1 MFSRLRVLASRVRGF
16 FSGHRLDEDFQREL
30 ASHFDMLTEENIRCG
45 LPPDEARRQA
55 RLRLGGAAQLRETQ
69 HDLRGLPWLE
79 TLFQDVRFGL
89 RMLRKNPG
97 FLAVCVAALAFG
109 IGVNTAMFSGLYAVV
124 LKPFPFPQPNRIV
137 VGWKADPARGTNDAE
152 RGLIELSY
160 LDWKDWRSQ
169 SKSFEDMAAMPT
181 TSNGYSYTITGKGEP
196 KQIES
201 SRVTANYFS
210 VLGVTPLLGRSFK
223 PQDDHLGAN
232 PVVVLTYQ
240 FWRTQFAANP
250 RVIGAGL
257 ALDGTAFTIIG
268 VLPRQFVF
276 PQGVDVFTLLTTGDR
291 DQASARWILES
302 RGAVFLQIVGRLK
315 PGVSLKAANT
325 ELNTIVARVAAQNP
339 ETKGEGQIAALQTL
353 PDYITGT
360 NKTLIYL
367 LFSGSVILLLVASI
381 NLASLLATRVVGRS
395 AEIAVRVA
403 LGAGKKRLLRQFL
416 TEGLILSGIGAAA
429 GIAVAFLLVR
439 VIAHLAPPQIPR
451 LASVSINGWALSFSI
466 ACLILTALLF
476 GLTPLVLIREHGLQT
491 VIRDGSSSI
500 SGSVRGR
507 RVGRVFLMAEISAT
521 LALVVLTGT
530 FAKSFRNL
538 QNVNLGY
545 KPDHVFTCAV
555 FLNPIRYSNV
565 LARRRFFEDLMERL
579 QSRPEV
585 IAAGA
590 LVLRPL
596 EGLVGWYSDY
606 ILPDQTAD
614 EARQNPR
621 ANFEVVTPSY
631 FKAIGTP
638 LLAGRTFGEDEGE
651 SKPLAAVVSESIARA
666 IAGTPSKAL
675 GRHFTLGN
683 RGNGDWTIVG
693 IVADARYRRLNQV
706 SGNIFLSY
714 KQSGIPLRYLIVR
727 TRVDPSAI
735 GSIVRHEISQID
747 PSQSEGDEITMQ
759 EIVNVALAQD
769 RFHSRMLLLFG
780 ATALFLAAVGVYGV
794 VSDSVVTRRKEIG
807 IRMALGARPAGIVSH
822 VLRSALLWILSGE
835 IIGIVAATVSTIAI
849 RSTLFEVSPVDVLSI
864 CSGCAVILIV
874 SFIACVVPA
883 LQAASTDP
891 SQVLRE

>member
-1 MFSRLRVLASRVRGF
+1 MLSLLRVLASRIRGF
-16 FSGHRLDEDFQREL
+16 FAGHRLDEDFQREL
-30 ASHFDMLTEENIRCG
+30 AAHLDMLTEENIRRG
-45 LPPDEARRQA
+45 LSPDEARRQA
-55 RLRLGGAAQLRETQ
+55 RLRLGGATQLRETQ

-79 TLFQDVRFGL
+79 TLLQDIRFGL

-97 FLAVCVAALAFG
+97 FLAVCVTALAFG
-109 IGVNTAMFSGLYAVV
+109 IGVNTAMFSALYAVV
-124 LKPFPFPQPNRIV
+124 LKPFPFPQPDRVV
-137 VGWKADPARGTNDAE
+137 VGWKADPARGVNDAE

-181 TSNGYSYTITGKGEP
+181 TTNGYSYTMTGKGEP

-201 SRVTANYFS
+201 SRVTADYFS
-210 VLGVTPLLGRSFK
+210 VLGVTPLLGRSFR
-223 PQDDHLGAN
+223 PEDDHLGAN

-250 RVIGAGL
+250 RIIGADL

-276 PQGVDVFTLLTTGDR
+276 PQGVDVFTLLTTGDP
-291 DQASARWILES
+291 ASARAILES

-325 ELNTIVARVAAQNP
+325 ELNVIVARLAAEHP
-339 ETKGEGQIAALQTL
+339 KGKSEGQIAAIQTL
-353 PDYITGT
+353 PNYITGT
-360 NKTLIYL
+360 NRTLIFL
-367 LFSGSVILLLVASI
+367 LFAGSVILLLVASI
-381 NLASLLATRVVGRS
+381 NLASLLATRVAGRS

-429 GIAVAFLLVR
+429 GIAVAFPLVR

-451 LASVSINGWALSFSI
+451 LASVSINSWALSFSI

-538 QNVNLGY
+538 RNVNLGY
-545 KPDHVFTCAV
+545 EPDHVFTCAV
-555 FLNPIRYSNV
+555 FLNPIRYPNV
-565 LARRRFFEDLMERL
+565 PAARRFYQDLMERL

-606 ILPDQTAD
+606 ILPGQTPE

-638 LLAGRTFGEDEGE
+638 LLAGRTFEEDEDE
-651 SKPLAAVVSESIARA
+651 SKPLAAVVSETIARA
-666 IAGTPSKAL
+666 LAGTPSKAL
-675 GRHFTLGN
+675 GRHFALGN

-714 KQSGIPLRYLIVR
+714 KQSAIGLRYLIVR

-747 PSQSEGDEITMQ
+747 PSQSQGAEITMQ
-759 EIVNVALAQD
+759 QIVNVALAQD
-769 RFHSRMLLLFG
+769 RFDSRMLLLFG

-794 VSDSVVTRRKEIG
+794 VSDFVVTRRKEIG

-822 VLRSALLWILSGE
+822 VLRSALLWILLGE
-835 IIGIVAATVSTIAI
+835 VIGIMAATISTIAI

>member
-1 MFSRLRVLASRVRGF
+1 MFSWLRVLASRIRGF
-16 FSGHRLDEDFQREL
+16 FAGHRLDEDFQREI
-30 ASHFDMLTEENIRCG
+30 ASHIDMLTEENVRRG

-55 RLRLGGAAQLRETQ
+55 HLRLGGAAQLRETQ

-79 TLFQDVRFGL
+79 TLLQDVRFGL

-97 FLAVCVAALAFG
+97 FLAVCVTALAFG
-109 IGVNTAMFSGLYAVV
+109 IGVNTAMFSVLYAVV
-124 LKPFPFPQPNRIV
+124 LKPFPFPQANRIV
-137 VGWKADPARGTNDAE
+137 VGWKADPARGVNDAE

-160 LDWKDWRSQ
+160 LDWKDWRDQ
-169 SKSFEDMAAMPT
+169 SKSFEDMAVMPT
-181 TSNGYSYTITGKGEP
+181 TTNGYSYTMTGKGEP
-196 KQIES
+196 RLIES

-210 VLGVTPLLGRSFK
+210 VLGVTPFLGRSFR
-223 PQDDHLGAN
+223 PEEDHLGAN

-250 RVIGAGL
+250 RIIGASL

-276 PQGVDVFTLLTTGDR
+276 PQGVDVFTLLTTGNP
-291 DQASARWILES
+291 ASARWIIES

-315 PGVSLKAANT
+315 PGISLKAANT
-325 ELNTIVARVAAQNP
+325 ELNTIVARIAAEHP
-339 ETKGEGQIAALQTL
+339 ETKSEGQIAVIQTL
-353 PDYITGT
+353 SDYITGT

-367 LFSGSVILLLVASI
+367 LFGGSVILLLVASI

-395 AEIAVRVA
+395 SEIAVRVA
-403 LGAGKKRLLRQFL
+403 LGAGTKRLLRQFL
-416 TEGLILSGIGAAA
+416 TEGLILSAIGAAA
-429 GIAVAFLLVR
+429 GVAVAFPLVR
-439 VIAHLAPPQIPR
+439 LIARLAPQEIPR
-451 LASVSINGWALSFSI
+451 FASVSVNAWALSFSI
-466 ACLILTALLF
+466 VCLIVTALLF
-476 GLTPLVLIREHGLQT
+476 GLTPLLLIREHGLQT

-500 SGSVRGR
+500 SGSVRGH
-507 RVGRVFLMAEISAT
+507 RVGRVFLIAEISAT

-555 FLNPIRYSNV
+555 FLNPIRYPNV
-565 LARRRFFEDLMERL
+565 PARRRFFEDLMERL

-606 ILPDQTAD
+606 ILPGESFD
-614 EARQNPR
+614 EARKNPR

-631 FKAIGTP
+631 FQAIGTP
-638 LLAGRTFGEDEGE
+638 LLAGRTFGEDEDE
-651 SKPLAAVVSESIARA
+651 SKPLTAVVSESIARA

-675 GRHFTLGN
+675 GRRFALGN

-693 IVADARYRRLNQV
+693 IVADARYRRLSQV
-706 SGNIFLSY
+706 SGAIFLSY
-714 KQSGIPLRYLIVR
+714 KQSTMPLRYLIVR

-735 GSIVRHEISQID
+735 GSIVRREISQID
-747 PSQSEGDEITMQ
+747 PSQSEGEEITMQ

-780 ATALFLAAVGVYGV
+780 AGALLLAAVGVYGV
-794 VSDSVVTRRKEIG
+794 VSDFVVTRRKEIG
-807 IRMALGARPAGIVSH
+807 IRMALGALPAGIVTH
-822 VLRSALLWILSGE
+822 VLRSALLWILLGE
-835 IIGIVAATVSTIAI
+835 IIGIAAAAVSTIAI
-849 RSTLFEVSPVDVLSI
+849 RSTLFEVTPIDGISI
-864 CSGCAVILIV
+864 CGGCAVILLV
-874 SFIACVVPA
+874 SFIAGVVPT

-891 SQVLRE
+891 SQVLRQ

>member
-1 MFSRLRVLASRVRGF
+1 MFSWLRVLASRIRGF
-16 FSGHRLDEDFQREL
+16 FAGHRLDEDFQREL
-30 ASHFDMLTEENIRCG
+30 ATHLDMLTEENIRRG
-45 LPPDEARRQA
+45 LPPGEARRQA
-55 RLRLGGAAQLRETQ
+55 RVRLGGAAQLRETQ

-79 TLFQDVRFGL
+79 ILLQDIRFGL

-97 FLAVCVAALAFG
+97 FLAVCVTALAFG
-109 IGVNTAMFSGLYAVV
+109 IGVNTAMFSVLDAVV
-124 LKPFPFPQPNRIV
+124 LKPFPFPQANRIV
-137 VGWKADPARGTNDAE
+137 VGWKADPARGVNDAE
-152 RGLIELSY
+152 KDLVELSY

-181 TSNGYSYTITGKGEP
+181 TTNGYSYTMTGKGEP
-196 KQIES
+196 RLIES

-210 VLGVTPLLGRSFK
+210 VLGVTPLLGRSFRA
-223 PQDDHLGAN
+223 QDDHLGAN

-240 FWRTQFAANP
+240 FWRTQLASNP
-250 RVIGAGL
+250 RIMGTGL
-257 ALDGTAFTIIG
+257 ALDGTPFTIIG

-276 PQGVDVFTLLTTGDR
+276 PQGVDVFTLLTTSY
-291 DQASARWILES
+291 QASARAILES

-325 ELNTIVARVAAQNP
+325 ELNTIVARVAAEHP
-339 ETKGEGQIAALQTL
+339 ETKSEGQIAAIQTL

-360 NKTLIYL
+360 NRTLIYL

-381 NLASLLATRVVGRS
+381 NLASLLATRVAARS

-429 GIAVAFLLVR
+429 GIAVAFPLVR

-451 LASVSINGWALSFSI
+451 LASVSVNGWALSFAI

-491 VIRDGSSSI
+491 VIRDGSSI

-538 QNVNLGY
+538 QNVHLSY

-555 FLNPIRYSNV
+555 FLNPIRYPNV
-565 LARRRFFEDLMERL
+565 PARRRFFQDLMEKL
-579 QSRPEV
+579 QSRPEM

-596 EGLVGWYSDY
+596 EGSVGWYSDY
-606 ILPDQTAD
+606 ILPGETPD

-638 LLAGRTFGEDEGE
+638 LLAGRTFDQDEDE

-666 IAGTPSKAL
+666 IAGAPSKAL
-675 GRHFTLGN
+675 GRHFALGN

-693 IVADARYRRLNQV
+693 IVADARYRRLNHV

-714 KQSGIPLRYLIVR
+714 KQSGVPLRYLIVR

-735 GSIVRHEISQID
+735 ASIVRHEISQID
-747 PSQSEGDEITMQ
+747 PSQSEGEEITMQ

-794 VSDSVVTRRKEIG
+794 VSDFVVTRRKEIG
-807 IRMALGARPAGIVSH
+807 IRMALGARPPGIVSH
-822 VLRSALLWILSGE
+822 VLRSALLWILLGE
-835 IIGIVAATVSTIAI
+835 IVGVVAAVVSTIAI
-849 RSTLFEVSPVDVLSI
+849 RSMLFEVSPVDVISI

-874 SFIACVVPA
+874 SFIACVIPA

-891 SQVLRE
+891 SKVLRQ

>member
-1 MFSRLRVLASRVRGF
+1 MFSRLRVLASRIRGF
-16 FSGHRLDEDFQREL
+16 FAGHRLDEDFQREL
-30 ASHFDMLTEENIRCG
+30 ASHLDMLTEENIRRG
-45 LPPDEARRQA
+45 LPPAEARRQA
-55 RLRLGGAAQLRETQ
+55 RLRLGAAAQLREAQ

-79 TLFQDVRFGL
+79 TLLQDVRFGL

-97 FLAVCVAALAFG
+97 FLAVCVVALAFG
-109 IGVNTAMFSGLYAVV
+109 IGVNTAMFSVLYSVV
-124 LKPFPFPQPNRIV
+124 LKPFPFPQANRIV
-137 VGWKADPARGTNDAE
+137 VGWKADPARSINDAE

-169 SKSFEDMAAMPT
+169 SESFEDMAVMPT
-181 TSNGYSYTITGKGEP
+181 TTNGYSYTMTGKGDP
-196 KQIES
+196 RLIES

-240 FWRTQFAANP
+240 FWRTQFASNP
-250 RVIGAGL
+250 RIVGTGL

-276 PQGVDVFTLLTTGDR
+276 PQGVDVFTLLTTSY
-291 DQASARWILES
+291 QASARTILEN
-302 RGAVFLQIVGRLK
+302 RGAVFLQIVARLK
-315 PGVSLKAANT
+315 PGVSMKAANA

-339 ETKGEGQIAALQTL
+339 ETKSEGQIAVIQTL
-353 PDYITGT
+353 PNYIMGT
-360 NKTLIYL
+360 NRTLIFF
-367 LFSGSVILLLVASI
+367 LFAGSVILLLVASI
-381 NLASLLATRVVGRS
+381 NLASLLATRVAGRS
-395 AEIAVRVA
+395 VEIAVRVA

-429 GIAVAFLLVR
+429 GIAVAFSLVR
-439 VIAHLAPPQIPR
+439 VIAHLAPSQIPR
-451 LASVSINGWALSFSI
+451 LASVAINGWALSFAI

-476 GLTPLVLIREHGLQT
+476 GLTPLVLIREHGLQN

-500 SGSVRGR
+500 SGSARGR

-545 KPDHVFTCAV
+545 DPDHVFTCAV
-555 FLNPIRYSNV
+555 FLNPIRYPNV
-565 LARRRFFEDLMERL
+565 PARRRFFQDLMERL

-606 ILPDQTAD
+606 ILPSETPE

-638 LLAGRTFGEDEGE
+638 LLAGRTFEEDEDE

-675 GRHFTLGN
+675 GRHFALGN

-714 KQSGIPLRYLIVR
+714 KQSAIGVRYLIVR

-747 PSQSEGDEITMQ
+747 PSQSEGEEITMQ

-780 ATALFLAAVGVYGV
+780 AGALFLAAVGVYGV
-794 VSDSVVTRRKEIG
+794 VSDFVVTRRKEIG
-807 IRMALGARPAGIVSH
+807 IRIALGARPAGIVSH
-822 VLRSALLWILSGE
+822 VLRSALFWILLGE
-835 IIGIVAATVSTIAI
+835 IIGIAVAAVSTIAI

-874 SFIACVVPA
+874 SFVACVVPA

>member
-1 MFSRLRVLASRVRGF
+1 
-16 FSGHRLDEDFQREL
+16 
-30 ASHFDMLTEENIRCG
+30 
-45 LPPDEARRQA
+45 
-55 RLRLGGAAQLRETQ
+55 
-69 HDLRGLPWLE
+69 
-79 TLFQDVRFGL
+79 
-89 RMLRKNPG
+89 MLRKNPG
-97 FLAVCVAALAFG
+97 FLAVCVTALAFG
-109 IGVNTAMFSGLYAVV
+109 IGVNTAMFSVLYAVV
-124 LKPFPFPQPNRIV
+124 LKPFPFPQADRIV
-137 VGWKADPARGTNDAE
+137 VGWKADPARGANDAE

-160 LDWKDWRSQ
+160 LDWRDWRSQ
-169 SKSFEDMAAMPT
+169 SKSFEDMAVMPT
-181 TSNGYSYTITGKGEP
+181 TTNGYSYTMTGKGEP
-196 KQIES
+196 RLIES

-210 VLGVTPLLGRSFK
+210 VLGVTPFLGRSFR
-223 PQDDHLGAN
+223 PEDDHFGAN

-268 VLPRQFVF
+268 VLPRQFAF
-276 PQGVDVFTLLTTGDR
+276 PQGVDVFTLLTTGN
-291 DQASARWILES
+291 QASARAILES

-325 ELNTIVARVAAQNP
+325 ELNVIVARLAVEHP
-339 ETKGEGQIAALQTL
+339 KSKSEGQIAVIQAL
-353 PDYITGT
+353 PNYIMGT
-360 NKTLIYL
+360 NRTLIFL

-381 NLASLLATRVVGRS
+381 NLASLLATRVAGRS

-429 GIAVAFLLVR
+429 GIAVAFPLVR

-451 LASVSINGWALSFSI
+451 LASVSINGWALSFAI

-476 GLTPLVLIREHGLQT
+476 GLTPLALIREHGLQT

-555 FLNPIRYSNV
+555 FLNPIHYPNV
-565 LARRRFFEDLMERL
+565 PARRRFFQDLMERL

-585 IAAGA
+585 TAAGA

-606 ILPDQTAD
+606 ILPGETLE

-638 LLAGRTFGEDEGE
+638 LLAGRTFNEDEDE

-675 GRHFTLGN
+675 GRHFALGN

-693 IVADARYRRLNQV
+693 IVADARYRRLNQL

-714 KQSGIPLRYLIVR
+714 KQSGFPLRYLIVR
-727 TRVDPSAI
+727 TRVDPFAI

-747 PSQSEGDEITMQ
+747 PSQSEGEEITMQ

-780 ATALFLAAVGVYGV
+780 ATALFLAAVGVFGM
-794 VSDSVVTRRKEIG
+794 VSDFVVTRKKEIG

-822 VLRSALLWILSGE
+822 VLRSALFWILLGE

-849 RSTLFEVSPVDVLSI
+849 RSTLFEVSPVDVISI
-864 CSGCAVILIV
+864 CGGCAIILMV
-874 SFIACVVPA
+874 SFIACVIPV
-883 LQAASTDP
+883 LQAATTDP

>member
-1 MFSRLRVLASRVRGF
+1 MFSLLRVLASRIRGF
-16 FSGHRLDEDFQREL
+16 FAGHRLDEDFRREL
-30 ASHFDMLTEENIRCG
+30 ASHLDMLTEENLRRG

-55 RLRLGGAAQLRETQ
+55 RLRLGGAAQLRETL
-69 HDLRGLPWLE
+69 HDLRGIPWLE
-79 TLFQDVRFGL
+79 TLLQDVRFGL
-89 RMLRKNPG
+89 RTLRKNPG
-97 FLAVCVAALAFG
+97 FLAVCVTALAFG
-109 IGVNTAMFSGLYAVV
+109 IGVNTAMFSVLYAVV
-124 LKPFPFPQPNRIV
+124 LEPFPFPQANRIV
-137 VGWKADPARGTNDAE
+137 VGWKADPARGVNDAE

-181 TSNGYSYTITGKGEP
+181 TTNGYSYTMTGQGEP
-196 KQIES
+196 KQLES

-210 VLGVTPLLGRSFK
+210 VLGVTPFLGRFFK
-223 PQDDHLGAN
+223 PEDDRVGAN

-240 FWRTQFAANP
+240 LWRSQFASNP
-250 RVIGAGL
+250 RVIGTGVSL
-257 ALDGTAFTIIG
+257 SGTEFTIIG

-276 PQGVDVFTLLTTGDR
+276 PQGVDIFTPF
-291 DQASARWILES
+291 SAPGYGAPSQMMVES
-302 RGAVFLQIVGRLK
+302 RGATFLQIVARLK

-325 ELNTIVARVAAQNP
+325 ELNVIVARLAAEHP
-339 ETKGEGQIAALQTL
+339 ESKSEGQIAAIQTL
-353 PDYITGT
+353 SNYILGT
-360 NKTLIYL
+360 NRTLIFL
-367 LFSGSVILLLVASI
+367 LFAGSVILLLVASI
-381 NLASLLATRVVGRS
+381 NLASLLATRVAGRS

-429 GIAVAFLLVR
+429 GIAVAFPVVR
-439 VIAHLAPPQIPR
+439 VIARLGPPQIPR

-545 KPDHVFTCAV
+545 EPDHVFTCAV
-555 FLNPIRYSNV
+555 FLNPIRYPNV
-565 LARRRFFEDLMERL
+565 PARRRFFQDLMERL

-606 ILPDQTAD
+606 ILPGQTPE

-638 LLAGRTFGEDEGE
+638 LLVGRTFDEDEDE
-651 SKPLAAVVSESIARA
+651 SKPLTAVVSESIARA

-675 GRHFTLGN
+675 GQHFALGN

-714 KQSGIPLRYLIVR
+714 KQSAIGLRYLIVR

-735 GSIVRHEISQID
+735 GSVVRHEISQID
-747 PSQSEGDEITMQ
+747 PSQSEGEEITMQ

-780 ATALFLAAVGVYGV
+780 VTALFLAAVGVFGV
-794 VSDSVVTRRKEIG
+794 VSDFVIARRKEIG

-822 VLRSALLWILSGE
+822 VLRSALLWILLGE
-835 IIGIVAATVSTIAI
+835 IIGIVAAAVSTTAI
-849 RSTLFEVSPVDVLSI
+849 RSTLFEVGPIDVLSM
-864 CSGCAVILIV
+864 CSGCAVILTV
-874 SFIACVVPA
+874 SFIACLVPA

-891 SQVLRE
+891 IQVLRQ

>member
-1 MFSRLRVLASRVRGF
+1 MFSWLGILASRIRGF
-16 FSGHRLDEDFQREL
+16 FAGHRLDEDFQREL
-30 ASHFDMLTEENIRCG
+30 ASHLDMLTEENIRRG

-69 HDLRGLPWLE
+69 HDLRALPWLE
-79 TLFQDVRFGL
+79 TLLQDVRFGL
-89 RMLRKNPG
+89 RMLRKSPG
-97 FLAVCVAALAFG
+97 FLAVCVVALAFG
-109 IGVNTAMFSGLYAVV
+109 IGVNTAMFSVLYSVV
-124 LKPFPFPQPNRIV
+124 LKPFPFPQANRIV
-137 VGWKADPARGTNDAE
+137 VGWKTDPARGVNDAE
-152 RGLIELSY
+152 KDLVELSY
-160 LDWKDWRSQ
+160 LDWKDWRSR

-181 TSNGYSYTITGKGEP
+181 TTNGYSYTMTGKGEP
-196 KQIES
+196 RQIES

-210 VLGVTPLLGRSFK
+210 VLGVTPLLGRAFR
-223 PQDDHLGAN
+223 PQDDHFGAN

-240 FWRTQFAANP
+240 FWRTQFASNP
-250 RVIGAGL
+250 RIIGTGL
-257 ALDGTAFTIIG
+257 ALNDTAFTVIG

-276 PQGVDVFTLLTTGDR
+276 PQGVDVFTLLTTSSY
-291 DQASARWILES
+291 QASARTILEN

-315 PGVSLKAANT
+315 PGVSLKAANA
-325 ELNTIVARVAAQNP
+325 ELNAIVERVAAEHP
-339 ETKGEGQIAALQTL
+339 ETRSDGQIAAIQTL

-360 NKTLIYL
+360 NRTLIYL

-381 NLASLLATRVVGRS
+381 NLASLLATRVSGRS
-395 AEIAVRVA
+395 AEIAVRAA

-416 TEGLILSGIGAAA
+416 TEGLILSVIGAAA
-429 GIAVAFLLVR
+429 GIAVAFPLIR

-451 LASVSINGWALSFSI
+451 LASVAINGWALSFAI

-476 GLTPLVLIREHGLQT
+476 GLTPLVLIRERGLQT
-491 VIRDGSSSI
+491 VIRDGGSSI

-545 KPDHVFTCAV
+545 EPDHVFTCAV
-555 FLNPIRYSNV
+555 FLNPIHYPNV
-565 LARRRFFEDLMERL
+565 PARRRFFQDLMERL

-596 EGLVGWYSDY
+596 EGLVGWYSGY
-606 ILPDQTAD
+606 ILPGETPD

-638 LLAGRTFGEDEGE
+638 LLAGRTFGEDEDE

-706 SGNIFLSY
+706 SGGIFISY
-714 KQSGIPLRYLIVR
+714 KQYPAVLRYVVVR
-727 TRVDPSAI
+727 TRVDPSAVA
-735 GSIVRHEISQID
+735 SIVRHEISQID
-747 PSQSEGDEITMQ
+747 PSQSEGEESTMQ
-759 EIVNVALAQD
+759 EIVDVALAQD
-769 RFHSRMLLLFG
+769 RFHSRMLVLFG

-794 VSDSVVTRRKEIG
+794 VSDFVVTRRKEIG
-807 IRMALGARPAGIVSH
+807 IRMALGALPAGIVSH
-822 VLRSALLWILSGE
+822 VLRSALLWIFLGE
-835 IIGIVAATVSTIAI
+835 IIGIVAAAVSTIAI
-849 RSTLFEVSPVDVLSI
+849 RSTLFGVSPIDLLSI
-864 CSGCAVILIV
+864 CGGCAVILIV

-883 LQAASTDP
+883 LQAANTDP
-891 SQVLRE
+891 SRVLRQ

>member
-1 MFSRLRVLASRVRGF
+1 MFSPKESTSLR
-16 FSGHRLDEDFQREL
+16 
-30 ASHFDMLTEENIRCG
+30 
-45 LPPDEARRQA
+45 
-55 RLRLGGAAQLRETQ
+55 
-69 HDLRGLPWLE
+69 
-79 TLFQDVRFGL
+79 
-89 RMLRKNPG
+89 
-97 FLAVCVAALAFG
+97 
-109 IGVNTAMFSGLYAVV
+109 
-124 LKPFPFPQPNRIV
+124 
-137 VGWKADPARGTNDAE
+137 
-152 RGLIELSY
+152 
-160 LDWKDWRSQ
+160 
-169 SKSFEDMAAMPT
+169 
-181 TSNGYSYTITGKGEP
+181 
-196 KQIES
+196 
-201 SRVTANYFS
+201 
-210 VLGVTPLLGRSFK
+210 
-223 PQDDHLGAN
+223 
-232 PVVVLTYQ
+232 
-240 FWRTQFAANP
+240 
-250 RVIGAGL
+250 
-257 ALDGTAFTIIG
+257 
-268 VLPRQFVF
+268 
-276 PQGVDVFTLLTTGDR
+276 LLTTGDP
-291 DQASARWILES
+291 ASARAMLES

-315 PGVSLKAANT
+315 PGVSLKTANT
-325 ELNTIVARVAAQNP
+325 ELNAIVARVAAEHP
-339 ETKGEGQIAALQTL
+339 ETKSEGQIAALQTL

-381 NLASLLATRVVGRS
+381 NLASLLATRVAGRS

-416 TEGLILSGIGAAA
+416 TEGLILSVIGAAA
-429 GIAVAFLLVR
+429 GIAVAFPLVR
-439 VIAHLAPPQIPR
+439 VIARLAPPQIPR
-451 LASVSINGWALSFSI
+451 LASVAINGWALSFAS

-500 SGSVRGR
+500 SGSMRGSR
-507 RVGRVFLMAEISAT
+507 AGRVFLMAEISAT

-538 QNVNLGY
+538 QKVNLGY

-555 FLNPIRYSNV
+555 FLNPIRYPNV
-565 LARRRFFEDLMERL
+565 PARRRFFQDLMERL

-596 EGLVGWYSDY
+596 EGSVGWYSDY
-606 ILPDQTAD
+606 ILPDETPD

-638 LLAGRTFGEDEGE
+638 LLAGRTFDQDEDE

-675 GRHFTLGN
+675 GRHFALGN
-683 RGNGDWTIVG
+683 RGSGDWTIVG

-714 KQSGIPLRYLIVR
+714 KQSGVPLRYVVVR

-735 GSIVRHEISQID
+735 APIVRREISQID
-747 PSQSEGDEITMQ
+747 PSQSEGEEITMQ
-759 EIVNVALAQD
+759 ELVDVALAQD

-780 ATALFLAAVGVYGV
+780 VTALFLAAVGVYGL
-794 VSDSVVTRRKEIG
+794 VSDFVVTRRKEIG

-835 IIGIVAATVSTIAI
+835 IIGILAATISTIAI
-849 RSTLFEVSPVDVLSI
+849 RSTLFEVSPIDVLSI

-891 SQVLRE
+891 SQVLRQ